1 MKVTSFTFNL
11 WNHLTHEHFA
21 HNERR
26 TVTFR
31 TYQSNISE
39 FTILT
44 RAEWPYS
51 VRAFQSTL
59 CTVSVSKLVKP
70 YLFYCIMDGAK
81 LVSGALK
88 HVWLLFYMWISDFD
102 NVYLICITLIYRGAT
117 VLELSTLGDCSVLS
131 NDTLLVILFNEGWGC
146 LSINNSSVLVSVLN
160 IFNEDVFH

>member
-1 MKVTSFTFNL
+1 MRARLRCYVAIFIQYHNIKRRKQTVINSVKVTSFTFNL

-39 FTILT
+39 FSILT

-117 VLELSTLGDCSVLS
+117 VLELSTLGDVLYFP
-131 NDTLLVILFNEGWGC
+131 V
-146 LSINNSSVLVSVLN
+146 VLY
-160 IFNEDVFH
+160 